1 MGNKNADEK
10 SSVCFFGHFFS
21 PFFSVS
27 EASVTG
33 VQFHSSASFRTGLSR
48 ALEDINT
55 RVETLGG
62 GIDYRA
68 YDTLYKCVLRL
79 QMGKIYPL

>member
-1 MGNKNADEK
+1 MQTKKAVCAF
-10 SSVCFFGHFFS
+10 SVIFFS

-33 VQFHSSASFRTGLSR
+33 VQFHSSASFRTGLSC

-62 GIDYRA
+62 GY
-68 YDTLYKCVLRL
+68 
-79 QMGKIYPL
+79 

>member
-62 GIDYRA
+62 GY
-68 YDTLYKCVLRL
+68 
-79 QMGKIYPL
+79 